1 MKFKTTTKS
10 VKDLK
15 RKWYIVDATNT
26 ILGRLATR
34 VATVLMGKH
43 KPDYS
48 THLDN
53 GDNVIITN
61 CSRIKLTGKKRNS
74 MRYDS
79 YSLYMSGYKSVPFER
94 AFKEDPTFVVREA
107 VRRMLP
113 KTNRGRLMLKKLK
126 LYSGDKHPHK
136 AQNPVELKL
145 KDIRNG
151 RVRIDD

>member
-1 MKFKTTTKS
+1 MKFKTTTLS

-15 RKWYIVDATNT
+15 RKWYIVDATNAV
-26 ILGRLATR
+26 LGRLATR
-34 VATVLMGKH
+34 VASVLMGKH

-61 CSRIKLTGKKRNS
+61 CGKIKLTGKKRAT
-74 MRYDS
+74 MKYDS
-79 YSLYMSGYKSVPFER
+79 YSLYMSGHKSVPFER

-113 KTNRGRLMLKKLK
+113 KANRGRLMLRKLK

-136 AQNPVELKL
+136 AQSPVELKL
-145 KDIRNG
+145 NAVRSG
-151 RVRIDD
+151 RVRVDD